1 MACGHCVPAAPGATP
16 PRAAELYVGRN
27 AVGCRLH
34 PCRDAEPTARL
45 NQAHRHRSLG
55 PSVRW
60 RPANCR
66 GVEPV
71 PRCGRHTHACRRG
84 PSGGFVRSGLASTLR
99 RGPSVHRRPANR
111 LWRSSMAPPCRS
123 RLRLCAWAHQAFNRG
138 WGISTGTLARV
149 TVGRKRPAQLNVAA
163 DSQRRCRWPPL
174 NSKLGGMQLV
184 VVFTRV
190 TMLNRLLGFTRL
202 TVASRAG
209 RPSDGGRRATAASRR
224 CPFAGVTRA
233 PAGADPR
240 AGLSVQVLHRRRGA
254 GRPSI
259 GGRRT
264 GCGVSTWHRR
274 GGFIHS
280 SVYARIK
287 RSTQGE
293 AVWPVSSFWAHP
305 AASGLPNSTL
315 QRTANGVAV
324 GRR

>member
-1 MACGHCVPAAPGATP
+1 MAFGHSVPAAPGVTP

-71 PRCGRHTHACRRG
+71 PRCGRHTHARRRG

-111 LWRSSMAPPCRS
+111 RWRSCMAAPCRS

-184 VVFTRV
+184 VVSTRAS
-190 TMLNRLLGFTRL
+190 MLSRLLFSTRL
-202 TVASRAG
+202 TVAARAG
-209 RPSDGGRRATAASRR
+209 RPSAGGRRTAVASNR
-224 CPFAGVTRA
+224 CPIAGVTPA
-233 PAGADPR
+233 PAGAVPR
-240 AGLSVQVLHRRRGA
+240 AGLSVQASVWSMGA
-254 GRPSI
+254 GRPSV
-259 GGRRT
+259 GGRRADRA
-264 GCGVSTWHRR
+264 GQASRQ
-274 GGFIHS
+274 GGERNDRSAH
-280 SVYARIK
+280 VRLK
-287 RSTQGE
+287 RLTE
-293 AVWPVSSFWAHP
+293 ACASRQAGLLGSQS